1 RLSTGRSPSL
11 LLDITTTASGLLCW
25 RGFHPQERQLAS
37 LHLLDHLVSLR
48 KQRRWHLDA
57 QHLGRLQIDDELEL
71 GRTHDRQVGRFFALV
86 WGPRSQALIF
96 THSPLLSL
104 PSYQFLCSTWN
115 PVSSPRPTRVG
126 GRRTQGLSRSAVALA
141 WRHAQSF
148 AGRAL
153 TAPS

>member
-1 RLSTGRSPSL
+1 MSAVSLDYLVSGRQQRFR
-11 LLDITTTASGLLCW
+11 DGEAERFGGIEI
-25 RGFHPQERQLAS
+25 ERQLEFS
-37 LHLLDHLVSLR
+37 
-48 KQRRWHLDA
+48 RRRHR
-57 QHLGRLQIDDELEL
+57 QIGRLL
-71 GRTHDRQVGRFFALV
+71 ALV

-126 GRRTQGLSRSAVALA
+126 GRRAQGLSRSAVALA

-148 AGRAL
+148 AGRAPEYGGTL
-153 TAPS
+153 VVVGMTRPRG

>member
-1 RLSTGRSPSL
+1 MGPSKSSTY
-11 LLDITTTASGLLCW
+11 
-25 RGFHPQERQLAS
+25 FHAFSTSFTSFIP
-37 LHLLDHLVSLR
+37 VSLFDLESR
-48 KQRRWHLDA
+48 PTRVGGRRTQGLSRSA
-57 QHLGRLQIDDELEL
+57 
-71 GRTHDRQVGRFFALV
+71 VALV

-148 AGRAL
+148 PGRAL
-153 TAPS
+153 TAPSTAARLSWSG

>member
-1 RLSTGRSPSL
+1 MPKAPS
-11 LLDITTTASGLLCW
+11 D
-25 RGFHPQERQLAS
+25 HP
-37 LHLLDHLVSLR
+37 LLDHLVGSGQ
-48 KQRRWHLDA
+48 QRFRYGEAERLGCLEVDD
-57 QHLGRLQIDDELEL
+57 QLVLGRLD
-71 GRTHDRQVGRFFALV
+71 DRQVAGLIALV

-96 THSPLLSL
+96 RHSPLPSL

-126 GRRTQGLSRSAVALA
+126 GRRAQGLSRSAVALA

-153 TAPS
+153 TAPSTAAGWLWSG